1 MLPQVGPGAT
11 AALVLAA
18 QAPNL
23 AALWRKPAPA
33 AFCDAV
39 VQVRRWPPVCQCLGV
54 GVCILAVRMPDPLP
68 CLLTDAADLQG
79 NN

>member
-18 QAPNL
+18 QAPML
-23 AALWRKPAPA
+23 AALWRKPTPT

-39 VQVRRWPPVCQCLGV
+39 VQARALPLSVNVC
-54 GVCILAVRMPDPLP
+54 R
-68 CLLTDAADLQG
+68 
-79 NN
+79 